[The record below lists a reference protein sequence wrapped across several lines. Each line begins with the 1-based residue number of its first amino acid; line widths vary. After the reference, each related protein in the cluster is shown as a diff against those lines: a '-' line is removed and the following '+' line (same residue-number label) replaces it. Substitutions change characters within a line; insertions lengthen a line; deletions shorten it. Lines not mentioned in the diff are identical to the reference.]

1 MVLHPSL
8 ASLLLELV
16 ILLNEVLGSLLEVV
30 HGPLRVGSLYTIG
43 VIFGGCFSLIVKV
56 ENDSKN

>member
-1 MVLHPSL
+1 MCQIIFGT
-8 ASLLLELV
+8 LLE
-16 ILLNEVLGSLLEVV
+16 IV

-56 ENDSKN
+56 TMNSIRLVIIINYLL